1 MFSHFIMN
9 RGKEIAFRMT
19 LSFSERYFF
28 AFYNAVGMIS
38 FFRAALQR
46 TSEYVVSRFM
56 RKFVCRLW

>member
-28 AFYNAVGMIS
+28 AFYNAEGMIS

-46 TSEYVVSRFM
+46 TSEYFES
-56 RKFVCRLW
+56 LI